1 LNLDTDTFWLAL
13 ALVLV
18 IEGVFPFL
26 SPAGWR
32 RMFLQVLQFGDG
44 QLRFF
49 GMCSILC
56 GGLLIWYLL

>member
-1 LNLDTDTFWLAL
+1 LDSDTLWLAL

-18 IEGVFPFL
+18 IEGLFPML

-32 RMFLQVLQFGDG
+32 RMFAQVLRLQDG

-49 GMCSILC
+49 GMCSISAGL
-56 GGLLIWYLL
+56 LLIWLLL